1 MGFKQLSAKV
11 LEPLSM
17 WTMIVGIVA
26 LCQPWIFFL
35 HRYGVTV
42 IIIGLIGFIVF
53 SHIKPDE
60 APDSTPSLLPE
71 SDRKA
76 PTAKQ

>member
-1 MGFKQLSAKV
+1 MGFKQLSANV

-17 WTMIVGIVA
+17 WTMIFGIVA

-42 IIIGLIGFIVF
+42 IIFGLIGFIVF
-53 SHIKPDE
+53 SHIKPGD
-60 APDSTPSLLPE
+60 APDPTPALKPE
-71 SDRKA
+71 SERTA